1 MTQLSTLQNYLR
13 SSFKQGESTKE
24 QYKKL
29 GPQNAGATRVY
40 TLPKI
45 HKTFTMLPKYRS
57 IVDTRSTC
65 YYNFSLLFN

>member
-13 SSFKQGESTKE
+13 SSFKRGESTKE

-45 HKTFTMLPKYRS
+45 HKTFTM
-57 IVDTRSTC
+57 
-65 YYNFSLLFN
+65 